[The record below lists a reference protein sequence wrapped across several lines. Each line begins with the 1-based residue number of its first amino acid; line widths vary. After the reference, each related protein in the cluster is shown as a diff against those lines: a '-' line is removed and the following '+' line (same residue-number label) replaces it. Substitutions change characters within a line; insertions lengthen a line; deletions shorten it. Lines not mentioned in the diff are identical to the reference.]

1 MICMIILS
9 WCLLISAFI
18 YAPSGFVG
26 IYDVPHFIKTLK
38 YDVRIVMSVPKIT
51 AQGKTKKLRAYKV
64 NIFIALHTKF
74 SCTKLTFSISLK
86 SLFSGYSIL
95 MEYLFILTD

>member
-1 MICMIILS
+1 MYSHIYRPRPQCNTSIQSYQSHLS
-9 WCLLISAFI
+9 TVDLTSSLALQDCFWFHDFFCI
-18 YAPSGFVG
+18 YVWTSGFVD

-64 NIFIALHTKF
+64 NIFVAPAH
-74 SCTKLTFSISLK
+74 
-86 SLFSGYSIL
+86 
-95 MEYLFILTD
+95 